1 MIVTLKCDRTT
12 CQYVSVGMSVRLLI
26 SQIPEISDYKD
37 IQERILCG
45 FENHD
50 CRLKSFH
57 NWPSIANLKC

>member
-1 MIVTLKCDRTT
+1 MIVTLKRDRTT
-12 CQYVSVGMSVRLLI
+12 CQYVSVGMSVKLLI

-45 FENHD
+45 LENHD

-57 NWPSIANLKC
+57 N